1 MSEEIQ
7 DNAQET
13 TENQV
18 EQENQEQ
25 ASFQEEVDKIFGQT
39 AEDPFAAPV
48 EGPTQLTKE
57 TLTDE
62 GSVEDQPQT
71 EDSAKYW
78 QSEADKRQAIND
90 EVMNALGVDNIAD
103 LSKKAEEMKSI
114 MPIARYID
122 QNPNILNAVENSL
135 SNGETSGQTPPQGN
149 QQTSLKKPERPTK
162 PGNYDPVDAASDP
175 QSESFKYKESIDDYR
190 DNMINY
196 YEQLSQQQ
204 VDYQNQIQ
212 AQQQQQR
219 QVHQLRDRLQTGHGF
234 TDQETDQFI
243 AFMTSPESTSE
254 ESLVDYYRYRFE
266 HKQQMAKAD
275 GNQHKNKLDEMKR
288 EKERLAIKSPVGV
301 VPGNESQADKPIE
314 DQLMDRMVAD
324 HNRQNPW

>member
-1 MSEEIQ
+1 MSEESQ
-7 DNAQET
+7 DKAQET

-18 EQENQEQ
+18 DQEQ
-25 ASFQEEVDKIFGQT
+25 SSFQDEVDKIFGTT
-39 AEDPFAAPV
+39 AEDPFAVPT
-48 EGPTQLTKE
+48 EGQTQVTQE
-57 TLTDE
+57 TSTDE
-62 GSVEDQPQT
+62 GSVEAQPPT

-78 QSEADKRQAIND
+78 QSEADKRQAMND
-90 EVMNALGVDNIAD
+90 EVMNALGVDNVKD
-103 LSKKAEEMKSI
+103 LNKTAEEMKSL
-114 MPIARYID
+114 MPIARYIN
-122 QNPNILNAVENSL
+122 QNPDILNAVENSL
-135 SNGETSGQTPPQGN
+135 SSGETSGQAPPQGN

-175 QSESFKYKESIDDYR
+175 QSDSFKYKETLDDYR

-196 YEQLSQQQ
+196 YEQVSQQQ

-219 QVHQLRDRLQTGHGF
+219 QVYQLRERLQSGHGF
-234 TDQETDQFI
+234 SDQEADQFI
-243 AFMTSPESTSE
+243 TFMTSPESTSE

-314 DQLMDRMVAD
+314 DQFMDRRVAD